1 MCPVPRGAVAADGPT
16 RIFLVHAQTRDVS
29 STTIRERLASGQ
41 SIDDLVPAAVARHIH
56 KHHLYGAVDDLHG
69 EDERI

>member
-1 MCPVPRGAVAADGPT
+1 
-16 RIFLVHAQTRDVS
+16 
-29 STTIRERLASGQ
+29 
-41 SIDDLVPAAVARHIH
+41 VARHIH

>member
-1 MCPVPRGAVAADGPT
+1 VPRGPVPIDGPR
-16 RIFLVHAQTRDVS
+16 RIFLVNAHTRDVS
-29 STTIRERLASGQ
+29 STTIRERLASGLP
-41 SIDDLVPAAVARHIH
+41 IDDMVPEAVARHIH